1 LSSVSNRTIQAGR
14 RIEAAS
20 GAGKLADGEGAR
32 REALERQVAE
42 LTAQLVAAHEERN
55 RMVEQL
61 MNADRLV
68 AMGRLAAG
76 VGHEINNPLTY
87 VLSGLSVLADEL
99 DALVGEVPPGRL
111 QDARETMVEMRQG
124 LERIRQVVRDL
135 RTFSRPDEEPLHP
148 LAIAELV
155 ESSLQMSMNEIRH
168 RAALVKELGPVP
180 PVLGNASRLGQVFL
194 NLLVNAT
201 QAIPEG
207 AADRNEIRVVTC
219 VDGAGFVVIEVH
231 DTGVGI
237 VPDHLERVFEPFFTT
252 REAQGGTGL
261 GLSISRNLVASMGGA
276 ITVESRPGH
285 GSCFRV
291 RLPPAPAHE
300 SAEPAEAA
308 PSAPRRARVL
318 VVDDDTLVLNALRRT
333 LFRDHEVVCEISGRA
348 ALARIEAGEAFDL
361 VVCDL
366 MMPEM
371 GGPELHAAL
380 VALRPELAAHT
391 AFLTGGA
398 FTTAGQ
404 RFLDS
409 VPNPCIE
416 KPFDP
421 DALRERL
428 RRLLEE

>member
-1 LSSVSNRTIQAGR
+1 VPGTAADAEGGGR
-14 RIEAAS
+14 ES
-20 GAGKLADGEGAR
+20 
-32 REALERQVAE
+32 LERQVAE
-42 LTAQLVAAHEERN
+42 LTAQLVAAHQERN
-55 RMVEQL
+55 RMVDQL

-99 DALVGEVPPGRL
+99 DALAKVVPPERL
-111 QDARETMVEMRQG
+111 SDARDTMAEMRQG
-124 LERIRQVVRDL
+124 LDRIRQVVRDL
-135 RTFSRPDEEPLHP
+135 KTFSRPDEEPLRP
-148 LAIAELV
+148 VAVADVI
-155 ESSLQMSMNEIRH
+155 ESSLQMTMNEIRH

-207 AADRNEIRVVTC
+207 AADRNEIRVVSY
-219 VDGAGFVVIEVH
+219 VDGAGFVVIEIR
-231 DTGVGI
+231 DTGTGI
-237 VPDHLERVFEPFFTT
+237 APDLVERVFEPFFTT

-276 ITVESRPGH
+276 ITVESRPEH
-285 GSCFRV
+285 GSCFRI
-291 RLPPAPAHE
+291 RLPPAPAD
-300 SAEPAEAA
+300 EPAEPSQPAA
-308 PSAPRRARVL
+308 QQPYRARVL
-318 VVDDDTLVLNALRRT
+318 VVDDDPLVLNAVRRT
-333 LFRDHEVVCEISGRA
+333 LVREHDVVGETSGRA

-361 VVCDL
+361 VLCDL

-371 GGPELHAAL
+371 GGAELHAAL
-380 VALRPELAAHT
+380 ATLRPELAART

-398 FTTAGQ
+398 FTAAGQ

-421 DALRERL
+421 DALRARL
-428 RRLLEE
+428 RRLLEDPIAGGTPPRS